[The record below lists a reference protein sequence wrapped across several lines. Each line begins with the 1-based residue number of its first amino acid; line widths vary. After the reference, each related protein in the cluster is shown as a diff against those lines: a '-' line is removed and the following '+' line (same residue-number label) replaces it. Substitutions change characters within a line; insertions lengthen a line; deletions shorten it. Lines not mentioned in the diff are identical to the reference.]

1 MLEMEIRQYAKD
13 RGFHPQTLERWLCW
27 DQLARDTLFRL
38 AVGLKLGENH
48 LRDLMDW
55 LEEIALRDQSTIGE
69 ILASKPITDIESAPR
84 LGRADKLKQVKEEL
98 RRLRF
103 PRLVQIEDSIRA
115 RIQELKLHP
124 KIRLT
129 VPPGL
134 EGGRLRIE
142 LSASTPEE
150 LKRLT
155 GKLAEAADTITIRE
169 IFALLAGEA
178 TESRTKADHFFR
190 D

>member
-1 MLEMEIRQYAKD
+1 MSEMEIRQYAKD
-13 RGFHPQTLERWLCW
+13 KRFHPQTLERWLGW
-27 DQLARDTLFRL
+27 DQPARAILFRL

-55 LEEIALRDQSTIGE
+55 LEEIALRDQSAIEE

-103 PRLVQIEDSIRA
+103 PRLVRIEDSIRA

-124 KIRLT
+124 EIRLT

-134 EGGRLRIE
+134 EGGRLRVE
-142 LSASTPEE
+142 LSVSTPEE
-150 LKRLT
+150 LKRLI
-155 GKLAEAADTITIRE
+155 GKLAEAADTITVRE

-178 TESRTKADHFFR
+178 AESLTKSDHFFR
-190 D
+190 G